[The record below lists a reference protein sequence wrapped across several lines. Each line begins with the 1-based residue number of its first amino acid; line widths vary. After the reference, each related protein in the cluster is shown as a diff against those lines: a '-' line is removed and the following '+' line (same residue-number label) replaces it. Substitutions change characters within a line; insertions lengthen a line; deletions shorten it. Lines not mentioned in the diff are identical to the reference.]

1 MAKRRSDENDPKDES
16 FGLSQ
21 PSMEFETMAESSRV
35 RNADSAKIRSGDSS
49 SLTEKQVHDAE
60 IKYKA
65 MGWKGLDDDDD
76 DIPDEEKDFSLKKE
90 PIPEDEM
97 DMTPMV
103 DVTFLLLIFFMVT
116 ASFTM
121 QKSIEQPRAAPDDP
135 APMEQEIL
143 EDFIEIAIDQNNNYY
158 VTIPNEAEREAPSE
172 REMRAIL
179 ADAKAT
185 TSATRLIIKAHLDC
199 KHSRVITAWDAGVM
213 VGMNKIEIKTTEQD
227 Y

>member
-1 MAKRRSDENDPKDES
+1 MAKRRPDDSSSEYES

-21 PSMEFETMAESSRV
+21 PSMEFESIAESTRSRKTE
-35 RNADSAKIRSGDSS
+35 SEKIRHGDSS
-49 SLTEKQVHDAE
+49 LAEKQIHEAE

-65 MGWKGLDDDDD
+65 MGWKGLDDDDE
-76 DIPDEEKDFSLKKE
+76 IPEEEKDFRLQKE

-121 QKSIEQPRAAPDDP
+121 QKSIEQPRAAPDEP
-135 APMEQEIL
+135 APMEEQIL
-143 EDFIEIAIDQNNNYY
+143 EDYIEIAIDQNNNYY
-158 VTIPNEAEREAPSE
+158 VTVPNEAEREAPSE

-179 ADAKAT
+179 ADAKANST
-185 TSATRLIIKAHLDC
+185 ATRLVIKAHLDC
-199 KHSRVITAWDAGVM
+199 RHSRVITAWDAGVM

>member
-1 MAKRRSDENDPKDES
+1 MAKRRSEESDPKDES

-21 PSMEFETMAESSRV
+21 PSIEFDSMAESIRSRST
-35 RNADSAKIRSGDSS
+35 DSAKLRHGDSATS
-49 SLTEKQVHDAE
+49 TEKQIHDAE
-60 IKYKA
+60 IKYRA
-65 MGWKGLDDDDD
+65 MGWKGLDDDDE
-76 DIPDEEKDFSLKKE
+76 IPEEVRDFSLKKE

-143 EDFIEIAIDQNNNYY
+143 EDYIEIAIDQNNNYY
-158 VTIPNEAEREAPSE
+158 VTSPNEAEREAPSE

-179 ADAKAT
+179 SDAKAN
-185 TSATRLIIKAHLDC
+185 TSATRLVIKAHLDC